1 MRKRRLQSLGRAT
14 FEIWRSDWTTSDV
27 IKRPARNSR
36 INALV
41 RSWRHGGQG
50 PPGCRVF
57 KTDFFRLHAPNYTT
71 PLTSRLLL
79 ESLPPQG
86 HLFCA
91 IDFAGEDI

>member
-71 PLTSRLLL
+71 PLSFL
-79 ESLPPQG
+79 ESVPPQG